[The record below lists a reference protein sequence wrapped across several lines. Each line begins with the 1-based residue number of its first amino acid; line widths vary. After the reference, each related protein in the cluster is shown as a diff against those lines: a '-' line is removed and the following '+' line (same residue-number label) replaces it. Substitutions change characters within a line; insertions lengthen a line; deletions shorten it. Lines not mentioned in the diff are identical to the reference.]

1 MATSCS
7 AASPSTSTSPSAAVE
22 VFAANGVL
30 LRPGDRVVYRP
41 VDAFEYE
48 EIWEGVQAGTYEY
61 DVVDEEFDL
70 NSLTPVSSSR

>member
-1 MATSCS
+1 MSCYAPATVSS
-7 AASPSTSTSPSAAVE
+7 
-22 VFAANGVL
+22 
-30 LRPGDRVVYRP
+30 YRP